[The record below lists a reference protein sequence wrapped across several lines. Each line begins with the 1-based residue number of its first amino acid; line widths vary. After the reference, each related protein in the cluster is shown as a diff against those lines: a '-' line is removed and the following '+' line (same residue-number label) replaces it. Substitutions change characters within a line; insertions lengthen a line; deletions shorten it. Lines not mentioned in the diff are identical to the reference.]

1 GRSVTNASTNEAAV
15 RRAFRAHRALVID
28 RQAASHEPLAV
39 PTPRRGR
46 SRVSLRAASF
56 GVPRLGP
63 RSPEAG
69 CTELAYGLQ
78 DALHVR
84 IRESERLRPGR
95 RPGPVH
101 EATPRDDQGGH
112 RSGGLCKAGW
122 LLEEGVGGSGGSRVR
137 DHEGDAGP

>member
-1 GRSVTNASTNEAAV
+1 GAERSGAHGARVRRHDGGARRGRDGARGLTVRFLGLPNGRSVTNASTNEAAV

-84 IRESERLRPGR
+84 IRESERLR
-95 RPGPVH
+95 
-101 EATPRDDQGGH
+101 
-112 RSGGLCKAGW
+112 
-122 LLEEGVGGSGGSRVR
+122 
-137 DHEGDAGP
+137 